1 MHTIFGRFF
10 LFFLLIELI
19 NQSKIEDLI
28 RFVSFRILLKASMDI
43 IDLFPKLNFELF
55 WAVDLSGS
63 IFDCAHQKSLNL
75 VPKLWIKVDKIN
87 RKNQF

>member
-1 MHTIFGRFF
+1 MG
-10 LFFLLIELI
+10 
-19 NQSKIEDLI
+19 
-28 RFVSFRILLKASMDI
+28 I
-43 IDLFPKLNFELF
+43 IDLFPTFNFELF